1 MLTCEPANPR
11 WTSTDVSS
19 YLILWLVLP
28 FSRLWSLWLSASVS
42 SCTIL
47 SVVNGRDCSAHHGSF
62 SWSLQH
68 PRMSFPPAPF
78 SLGQLVS
85 GQGDSAASV
94 YFDSNGVRCVERLAI
109 PVVWL
114 VFSTLL
120 TLFWFGCWVTRP
132 RSPPSAEDEKVVF
145 VTKFGKSALENTSIN
160 VEPSN
165 LVFTRV
171 IRRDYAPLAI
181 SSILSFFGASSV
193 AKFYNV
199 VCRAH
204 FSSAHHARNHHG
216 GTRSNFRCAICH
228 GCCSSSSSVVLLEPA
243 HDQCSASSGH
253 ACGASGERRS
263 SRDLYRA
270 RACGK
275 LHHRLHM

>member
-1 MLTCEPANPR
+1 
-11 WTSTDVSS
+11 
-19 YLILWLVLP
+19 
-28 FSRLWSLWLSASVS
+28 
-42 SCTIL
+42 
-47 SVVNGRDCSAHHGSF
+47 
-62 SWSLQH
+62 
-68 PRMSFPPAPF
+68 MSFPPAPF

-165 LVFTRV
+165 LVFYKGNSTGLRSTRHFEYFVVFLVHRLWQSSTMSFAARTSPAHTTPETITAAPAV
-171 IRRDYAPLAI
+171 ISAAPSVTVAAPAPALSYSSSLPTISAAPAPVTLA
-181 SSILSFFGASSV
+181 APVASV
-193 AKFYNV
+193 APRVTSTVPAPVASYTTGCTCSMVSKLV
-199 VCRAH
+199 SERLLGRGALCVAG
-204 FSSAHHARNHHG
+204 SSHIRNE
-216 GTRSNFRCAICH
+216 I
-228 GCCSSSSSVVLLEPA
+228 V
-243 HDQCSASSGH
+243 
-253 ACGASGERRS
+253 
-263 SRDLYRA
+263 
-270 RACGK
+270 
-275 LHHRLHM
+275 